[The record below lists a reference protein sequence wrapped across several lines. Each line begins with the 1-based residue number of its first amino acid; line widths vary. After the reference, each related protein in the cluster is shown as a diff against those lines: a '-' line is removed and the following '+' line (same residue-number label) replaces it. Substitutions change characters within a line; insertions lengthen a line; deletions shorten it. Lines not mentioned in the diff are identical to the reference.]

1 VSRPALDLASSI
13 DRVRGLVDRIVE
25 EKRFSRD
32 AVLDALL
39 EIEAHCQE
47 WREAL
52 ACDARREEAR
62 EGLDAPE
69 DGE

>member
-1 VSRPALDLASSI
+1 MSRPTLDLDASI
-13 DRVRGLVDRIVE
+13 DRVRGLVDRILE
-25 EKRFSRD
+25 DRRFSRE

-39 EIEAHCQE
+39 EIETHCQE

-52 ACDARREEAR
+52 ACDARREETR
-62 EGLDAPE
+62 EGLDALE